1 MVTGEPD
8 FLAGACQSLTEAGA
22 RIGLVLSSVDSP
34 QLGRI
39 EAERV
44 VVGDLE
50 DAEKLQSEYDL
61 IIGNFHAEALARRYG
76 KALVPRGF
84 PCWEMIGNQLKNDL
98 LYEGGAY
105 FLCEAANAA
114 EAMRMQHH
122 AV

>member
-1 MVTGEPD
+1 
-8 FLAGACQSLTEAGA
+8 LLAGA

-61 IIGNFHAEALARRYG
+61 IIGNFHAEALLAGTAR
-76 KALVPRGF
+76 LWCRGAS
-84 PCWEMIGNQLKNDL
+84 PAG
-98 LYEGGAY
+98 
-105 FLCEAANAA
+105 
-114 EAMRMQHH
+114 R
-122 AV
+122 